1 MRFSQ
6 PGMVKK
12 EDEIDYKELQA
23 YKSSNKLV
31 ERYLS
36 NLRQNGSIDHDQD
49 SNGDLVV
56 NVENQDT
63 EFMTPR
69 RESAIASD

>member
-36 NLRQNGSIDHDQD
+36 NLR
-49 SNGDLVV
+49 
-56 NVENQDT
+56 
-63 EFMTPR
+63 
-69 RESAIASD
+69 